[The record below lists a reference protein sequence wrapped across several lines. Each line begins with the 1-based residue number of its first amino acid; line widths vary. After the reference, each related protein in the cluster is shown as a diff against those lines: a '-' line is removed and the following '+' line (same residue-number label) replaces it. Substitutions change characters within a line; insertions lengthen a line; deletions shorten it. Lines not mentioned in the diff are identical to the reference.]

1 MYVSCTYVH
10 LYAFYRMYNMF
21 LCTSVYVYNMLV
33 VGVNGR
39 KGKVA
44 SRNCQEKKIGR
55 IQKEERVRFFL
66 CLYMRYPTV
75 KEPGLLVQAQEWM
88 Q

>member
-1 MYVSCTYVH
+1 MYVFCCMYVQCMH
-10 LYAFYRMYNMF
+10 FIVRICMF
-21 LCTSVYVYNMLV
+21 LCTSVRIMYIMLV

-55 IQKEERVRFFL
+55 IQKEERVRFS
-66 CLYMRYPTV
+66 CVCT
-75 KEPGLLVQAQEWM
+75 
-88 Q
+88 